1 MADNIEIYE
10 TLTAR
15 ADAGGSQNT
24 TPRGS
29 TLSFMDTYSQTTYIG
44 AVKAD
49 DSVSYSLT
57 GAYDEV
63 VLVDQFLRRN
73 IGNQFWFRFYT
84 DEPERLWEIVDGW
97 SFRHDSGLRWQL
109 TATFKQASIY
119 SSAISSDELYAF
131 ADKLNQVVNI
141 ILPSTAQ

>member
-1 MADNIEIYE
+1 MADTIEIYE

-15 ADAGGSQNT
+15 ADAGGSQST

-44 AVKAD
+44 GVKTD
-49 DSVSYSLT
+49 DAIAYTLT

-63 VLVDQFLRRN
+63 VQVDQFLRRN
-73 IGNQFWFRFYT
+73 VGNPFWFRFYT
-84 DEPERLWEIVDGW
+84 EEPERLWEVIDGW
-97 SFRHDSGLRWQL
+97 SFRHDAGLRWQL

-119 SSAISSDELYAF
+119 SSAVSSVDLEDF
-131 ADKLNQVVNI
+131 ANKLNQVVNI
-141 ILPSTAQ
+141 ILPSAAK